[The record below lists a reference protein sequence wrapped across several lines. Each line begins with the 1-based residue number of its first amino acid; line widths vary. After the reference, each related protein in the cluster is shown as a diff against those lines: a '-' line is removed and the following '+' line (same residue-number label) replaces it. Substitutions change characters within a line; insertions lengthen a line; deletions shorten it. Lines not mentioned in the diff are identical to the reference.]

1 MTASPR
7 RRRRATLVG
16 ACVAIVAT
24 LAAAGLAVAGGLTIY
39 NSTDATDT
47 RETVPERVFPQ
58 TPTGLLAAVDD
69 TGALA
74 SVAVLVGA
82 PSGAGG
88 SIVSVPVSADASA
101 GGETRLPLDQALQS
115 GGAEGLDREAEI
127 AVGLSIDA
135 TEVVTADRLAALLE
149 PLGPLEV
156 DLPAAVTNANGEV
169 VVEQGVQTLDAEQAA
184 AVLTARDPA
193 RTGAERYAA
202 AQAVWAA
209 VAEAVGDGAD
219 GVAADGSGAID
230 AVLGPLLGGP
240 IRHRGLGYTVPEAAQ
255 NPSGVDVVELDRI
268 DAALVFGQVAPG
280 KMSAPGP
287 ALSFR
292 IESPFDEVAV
302 GEGGS
307 TAQVAYDAIAQ
318 VLFVGGNVLSVSTA
332 AGPVPEVTQVEVS
345 DESLLSEVQGLEG
358 LLGDVEI
365 SLAEE
370 RIAGIDAV
378 IRLGTSY
385 LDQRAAADGG

>member
-16 ACVAIVAT
+16 AGVAIVAT

-47 RETVPERVFPQ
+47 REAVPERVFPQ

-69 TGALA
+69 AGALA
-74 SVAVLVGA
+74 SLAVLVAA

-88 SIVSVPVSADASA
+88 SIVSVPVSADAS
-101 GGETRLPLDQALQS
+101 GGGDTALPLDQALQT

-127 AVGLSIDA
+127 ALGLSIDSA
-135 TEVVTADRLAALLE
+135 EVITADRLATLLE

-169 VVEQGVQTLDAEQAA
+169 IVEQGVQTLDAGQAA
-184 AVLTARDPA
+184 AVLTARDPT
-193 RTGAERYAA
+193 RPGAERYAA

-209 VAEAVGDGAD
+209 VAAAVGDGAD
-219 GVAADGSGAID
+219 AVAEDGSGTID
-230 AVLGPLLGGP
+230 AVLGSLLRGP
-240 IRHRGLGYTVPEAAQ
+240 VRHRGLGYSVPEAAE
-255 NPSGVDVVELDRI
+255 NPSGMDVVELDRI
-268 DAALVFGQVAPG
+268 ESALVFGQVAPG
-280 KMSAPGP
+280 KMSAPSP
-287 ALSFR
+287 ALTFR

-318 VLFVGGNVLSVSTA
+318 VLFVRGNVLSVSTK
-332 AGPVPEVTQVEVS
+332 AGPVPAVTQVQVS
-345 DESLLSEVQGLEG
+345 DEGLLSEVQGLDG

-365 SLAEE
+365 SVAEE

-378 IRLGTSY
+378 IRLGTSF